1 MSTPDTLVIG
11 STGLIGRWLIPEL
24 TRQGRHVAA
33 MVRNADVRGDE
44 LRGWVAAHGGDT
56 ELLTV
61 VDGDL
66 TAPGLGLD
74 PLPTVRDVYNL
85 GGRFAFGLTK
95 GEARAVNVDG
105 ALAAL
110 RWAQALPSLRRFV
123 HISGYRVADA
133 PVSEKLYRDKGA
145 YEASKVEADHA
156 VRDHAEAHGIP
167 YAIVNPSTV
176 IGDSTT
182 GETTQFIGLA
192 AMVRDLHAGKLPV
205 IPGGKDVWVPVVTAD
220 YFARFLAAVPEHA
233 EPGAALWVLD
243 EDTPLLGELLRI
255 LAESLDVRPPRLHVP
270 IGVIRRLPAKL
281 TGADPET
288 LGFLSADRYPTES
301 ARELAGR
308 AGLAFPPLLP
318 ALRAWTDHLVATDF
332 GAQDPAPTTQ
342 ASVR

>member
-33 MVRNADVRGDE
+33 MVRNAAERGDE
-44 LRGWVAAHGGDT
+44 LRDWVAAHGGNT

-74 PLPTVRDVYNL
+74 PLPAVRDVYNL
-85 GGRFAFGLTK
+85 GGRFAFGLTES
-95 GEARAVNVDG
+95 EARAVNVDG
-105 ALAAL
+105 AVAAL
-110 RWAQALPSLRRFV
+110 RWAQELPRLRRFV
-123 HISGYRVADA
+123 HISGYRVAGA
-133 PVSEKLYRDKGA
+133 TVTATLYRDKGA

-176 IGDSTT
+176 IGDSGT

-192 AMVRDLHAGKLPV
+192 AMVRDLHRGRLPV

-243 EDTPLLGELLRI
+243 EDTPLLGELLRDVART
-255 LAESLDVRPPRLHVP
+255 LGVRPPRFHVP
-270 IGVIRRLPAKL
+270 VGVIRRLPAKL

-288 LGFLSADRYPTES
+288 LGFLSADRYPTDS
-301 ARELAGR
+301 ARALAER
-308 AGLAFPPLLP
+308 AGLTFPPLP
-318 ALRAWTDHLVATDF
+318 QAMRAWVDYLVASEF
-332 GAQDPAPTTQ
+332 GKHDPARTP
-342 ASVR
+342 VR

>member
-11 STGLIGRWLIPEL
+11 STGLIGRWLVPEL

-33 MVRNADVRGDE
+33 MVRNAAERGDE
-44 LRGWVAAHGGDT
+44 LRDWVAAHGGNT
-56 ELLTV
+56 ERLTV

-85 GGRFAFGLTK
+85 GGRFAFGLTES
-95 GEARAVNVDG
+95 EARTVNVDG
-105 ALAAL
+105 AVAAL
-110 RWAQALPSLRRFV
+110 RWAQELPQLRRFV
-123 HISGYRVADA
+123 HISGYRVAGVT
-133 PVSEKLYRDKGA
+133 VSPTLYRDKGA

-156 VRDHAEAHGIP
+156 VRDHAEAQGIP
-167 YAIVNPSTV
+167 YAIVNPSTI
-176 IGDSTT
+176 IGDSGT

-192 AMVRDLHAGKLPV
+192 AMAHDLHRGKLPV

-233 EPGAALWVLD
+233 EPAAALWVLD
-243 EDTPLLGELLRI
+243 EDTPLLGELLRDVAQT
-255 LAESLDVRPPRLHVP
+255 LGVRPPRFHVP
-270 IGVIRRLPAKL
+270 VGVIRRLPARL

-301 ARELAGR
+301 ARALAER
-308 AGLAFPPLLP
+308 AGLVPPPVRP
-318 ALRAWTDHLVATDF
+318 ALRAWVDYLVASEF
-332 GAQDPAPTTQ
+332 GTHIPTRTP
-342 ASVR
+342 VR